1 MIDEL
6 IAIPADATTATVQGV
21 GMQII
26 STEQANKML
35 EADTNHWCLLKMFN
49 INFIFFKHNTLGFGY
64 AVRALKWLTLRPVLN
79 RSKYAYR

>member
-1 MIDEL
+1 M
-6 IAIPADATTATVQGV
+6 
-21 GMQII
+21 
-26 STEQANKML
+26 TEIFNIF
-35 EADTNHWCLLKMFN
+35 HWCLLKMFN